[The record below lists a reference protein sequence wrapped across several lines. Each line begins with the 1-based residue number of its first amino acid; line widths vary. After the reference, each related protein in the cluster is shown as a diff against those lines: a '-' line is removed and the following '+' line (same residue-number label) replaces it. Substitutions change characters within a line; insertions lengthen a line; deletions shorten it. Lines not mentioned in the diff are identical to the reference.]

1 LNGRAFY
8 GAIGAVYATIS
19 LPWLQYYFTVFAL
32 VEERTS
38 ILWHGFF
45 FGEPTLRTGYGGFEL
60 YCFHCANK
68 FTTNRLN
75 TSVHSLWVKIRSP
88 INGYNSMP

>member
-8 GAIGAVYATIS
+8 SAIGAVYAAIS
-19 LPWLQYYFTVFAL
+19 LPWLQYCFTVFAL

-45 FGEPTLRTGYGGFEL
+45 FGEATLRTGDVGF
-60 YCFHCANK
+60 
-68 FTTNRLN
+68 
-75 TSVHSLWVKIRSP
+75 
-88 INGYNSMP
+88 

>member
-8 GAIGAVYATIS
+8 STIGAVYTTIS

-45 FGEPTLRTGYGGFEL
+45 LGEATLRAGDVGF
-60 YCFHCANK
+60 
-68 FTTNRLN
+68 
-75 TSVHSLWVKIRSP
+75 
-88 INGYNSMP
+88 

>member
-8 GAIGAVYATIS
+8 STIGAIYAAVS
-19 LPWLQYYFTVFAL
+19 FLRLQDCFTVFAL

-45 FGEPTLRTGYGGFEL
+45 LGEATLRAGDVGF
-60 YCFHCANK
+60 
-68 FTTNRLN
+68 
-75 TSVHSLWVKIRSP
+75 
-88 INGYNSMP
+88 